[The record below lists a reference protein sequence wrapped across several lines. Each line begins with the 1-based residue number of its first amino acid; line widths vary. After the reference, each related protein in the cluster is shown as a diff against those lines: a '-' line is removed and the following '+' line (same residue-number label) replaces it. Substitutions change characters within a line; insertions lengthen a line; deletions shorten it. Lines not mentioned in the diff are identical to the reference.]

1 MDVQVEKLV
10 EVRIL
15 QNEGLVLI
23 VISVEVMGFWALI
36 IVQRNITKTRLAN
49 SVF

>member
-15 QNEGLVLI
+15 QNEGLVSI
-23 VISVEVMGFWALI
+23 VISVELMGFLALI
-36 IVQRNITKTRLAN
+36 GVQTNKSKTRLAN

>member
-23 VISVEVMGFWALI
+23 VISVELMGFLALI
-36 IVQRNITKTRLAN
+36 SVQTNISKTRLAN